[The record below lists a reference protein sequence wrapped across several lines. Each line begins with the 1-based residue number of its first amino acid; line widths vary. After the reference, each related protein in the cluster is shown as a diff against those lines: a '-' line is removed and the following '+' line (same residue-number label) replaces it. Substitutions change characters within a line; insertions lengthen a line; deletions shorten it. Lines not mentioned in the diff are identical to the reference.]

1 MSTHLAP
8 HFSEKVICLFNM
20 NNLKPLSTPLAP
32 YFKSSTTPCV
42 VETDD
47 DLEYMLKIL

>member
-8 HFSEKVICLFNM
+8 HFIEVICRFNM
-20 NNLKPLSTPLAP
+20 NNMKPLSTPLAP
-32 YFKSSTTPCV
+32 YFKSSTTRC

-47 DLEYMLKIL
+47 DLECMLKIL